1 MSSQKVTKIG
11 TLNRPGLL
19 GGSKPSKG
27 WSHADPQRQYR
38 PELKGQR
45 CSWCSRPERPIR
57 RISAAISRI
66 AGRLGCDEESL
77 HHGAFAMPS
86 ANRATRLGVLRLMR
100 LAASVI
106 SQPAP
111 SEVCIGVE
119 ASGSERPP
127 RSLRNRAR
135 KLSECRVRA
144 PRMHRIPGSCAGV
157 FAWCSRQDPSTSRR
171 QRNQWR
177 QRSPPGG
184 SASPAQ
190 LPHPGW
196 AKYVPTASGR
206 RSGWSPDRR

>member
-1 MSSQKVTKIG
+1 M
-11 TLNRPGLL
+11 
-19 GGSKPSKG
+19 
-27 WSHADPQRQYR
+27 ADPQRQYR
-38 PELKGQR
+38 PELKEQQCG
-45 CSWCSRPERPIR
+45 WCSRPERPIR
-57 RISAAISRI
+57 RISGAISRI

-86 ANRATRLGVLRLMR
+86 ANRATRLGVLRSMR

-119 ASGSERPP
+119 ASGSERPL
-127 RSLRNRAR
+127 RSLRKRER
-135 KLSECRVRA
+135 RTVRV
-144 PRMHRIPGSCAGV
+144 PGTSALNASDPWFVRGV
-157 FAWCSRQDPSTSRR
+157 FARCCRQDPSTSRR

-177 QRSPPGG
+177 GRSPPGG